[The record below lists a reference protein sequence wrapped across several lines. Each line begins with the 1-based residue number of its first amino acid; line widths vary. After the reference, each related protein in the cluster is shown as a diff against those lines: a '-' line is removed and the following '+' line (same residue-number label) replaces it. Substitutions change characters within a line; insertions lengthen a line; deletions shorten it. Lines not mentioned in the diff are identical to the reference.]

1 MKALRQI
8 LNKIAESISWVVLG
22 IMVVLVTWQVVSRYF
37 FHSPVPWTETMTRY
51 LFVWL
56 VLINGAYIFGRREH
70 MNISYVRGKMSPG
83 GQRILCVITEA
94 VSCLFAVVVLVGGGL
109 LAVNVGLPQKD
120 AALEISMGIVYAALP
135 ISGVL
140 TAFYT
145 VCNIHD
151 ILTGRLDVVETLAK
165 KE

>member
-37 FHSPVPWTETMTRY
+37 FHSPVP
-51 LFVWL
+51 L

-165 KE
+165 EE

>member
-1 MKALRQI
+1 M
-8 LNKIAESISWVVLG
+8 
-22 IMVVLVTWQVVSRYF
+22 
-37 FHSPVPWTETMTRY
+37 
-51 LFVWL
+51 
-56 VLINGAYIFGRREH
+56 
-70 MNISYVRGKMSPG
+70 
-83 GQRILCVITEA
+83 ITEA

-165 KE
+165 EE

>member
-1 MKALRQI
+1 MIPECSSLFQSFFLPSLNLRPKSKFQE
-8 LNKIAESISWVVLG
+8 KVSINIREKSFAY
-22 IMVVLVTWQVVSRYF
+22 M
-37 FHSPVPWTETMTRY
+37 
-51 LFVWL
+51 FVWL

-165 KE
+165 EE